1 MKKQEIVNKLE
12 QLGATKEQLVT
23 LSKDELEVLLEQ
35 SMVVNDAST
44 DNQTDI
50 VNEVVTALPESL
62 KIPSP
67 SDPEWTDYVLS
78 LLIQDKEVD
87 NGNPRTDGLR
97 RIAVKLLG
105 DFSII
110 TKVVDAPNI
119 NNSYRASV
127 IVSLIFRNNMQYDG
141 AADVFGGN
149 TDRKFAVHALAT
161 AETRAEGRA
170 LRKALKLTKVLA
182 AEEMQ
187 GADIDESAGL
197 EATSAMP
204 STMLASLEVVANK
217 IGVDLLRTAQCN
229 DIQVISTKELTQDHG
244 KKLMT
249 ILGQY
254 NRKEKEIPDEIRK

>member
-1 MKKQEIVNKLE
+1 MKKQEILNKLE
-12 QLGATKEQLVT
+12 TIGVDKAQLST
-23 LSKDELEVLLEQ
+23 LSKDELEALLEQ
-35 SMVVNDAST
+35 SLALETAASET
-44 DNQTDI
+44 IENITTEI
-50 VNEVVTALPESL
+50 VTETPVEI
-62 KIPSP
+62 KIPIP

-78 LLIQDKEVD
+78 LLVQDKEMD

-97 RIAVKLLG
+97 RIASKIFG
-105 DFSII
+105 EFSII

-127 IVSLIFRNNMQYDG
+127 IVTLMLKNGIQYDG
-141 AADVFGGN
+141 AADVFSGN
-149 TDRKFAVHALAT
+149 TDRKFAAHALAT

-170 LRKALKLTKVLA
+170 LRKALKLTKVLS

-187 GADIDESAGL
+187 GADIDEPTGL

-204 STMLASLEVVANK
+204 TTMLASLEVVANK
-217 IGVDLLRTAQCN
+217 IGVDLLRTAQLN
-229 DIQVISTKELTQDHG
+229 DISVASTKELTQDHG